1 MRKVPGF
8 CAWGLRHLVFKTK
21 WIALGYLEYN
31 GFRQLQRYPLQL
43 TQGDVEE
50 NITDLLATV
59 ETLDSETEKIKVCAS
74 VDRVQAIDGVQMM
87 AHMACSTGLSEKGH
101 GPGTNLRK
109 HHSRIETSLFRLQS
123 FVHLNLPLFIHA
135 GGTKAVQKLQSRLDD
150 MCSVDFCFVSTV
162 FGEFPVFKRLVFA
175 QR

>member
-1 MRKVPGF
+1 MFFLVALLVSVWEALANLVRKVPDF
-8 CAWGLRHLVFKTK
+8 CAWGLRHLVFKTN

-87 AHMACSTGLSEKGH
+87 AHMACSTGF
-101 GPGTNLRK
+101 RK
-109 HHSRIETSLFRLQS
+109 KDMAQEQFCES
-123 FVHLNLPLFIHA
+123 NIHELKPHCF
-135 GGTKAVQKLQSRLDD
+135 G
-150 MCSVDFCFVSTV
+150 CSPSST
-162 FGEFPVFKRLVFA
+162 
-175 QR
+175 

>member
-1 MRKVPGF
+1 MFVVAGVSLQDLEYFTETLLEDDRFLLLAPTLRVEMERRRVFSVALPVSVWEALANLVRKVPGL

-59 ETLDSETEKIKVCAS
+59 ETLDSETEKIKVCAR

-87 AHMACSTGLSEKGH
+87 AHMACSTGLSEKRTWSWISFAKATF
-101 GPGTNLRK
+101 TN
-109 HHSRIETSLFRLQS
+109 
-123 FVHLNLPLFIHA
+123 
-135 GGTKAVQKLQSRLDD
+135 
-150 MCSVDFCFVSTV
+150 
-162 FGEFPVFKRLVFA
+162 
-175 QR
+175 